1 MLTAICIRVKS
12 EAQKQIVTCSIDMR
26 FKGQKLGQAVQ
37 LLVSAVGCTEA
48 KAGCRECRVVR
59 DATEGDRVRYSE
71 QWDSE
76 PAFHRHLKS
85 DEFHRVLV
93 AMELSCEEPKVVVG
107 NLIGH
112 RGIAHL
118 QEMREMKN
126 ESAV

>member
-1 MLTAICIRVKS
+1 MLTAIYTRVKS
-12 EAQKQIVTCSIDMR
+12 DEQKQIVTCSIDMR
-26 FKGQKLGQAVQ
+26 FKGQRLGQAVQ

-59 DATEGDRVRYSE
+59 DATEEERVSYSE

-76 PAFHRHLKS
+76 PAFQRHLKS

-107 NLIGH
+107 SLTGH
-112 RGIAHL
+112 RGIAYL
-118 QEMREMKN
+118 QALREKKN
-126 ESAV
+126 EIAV